1 MLAHEQECLKE
12 NEMNKI
18 EISLLKKLMKLRGTL
33 DAVSQISWSFSM
45 LNKQHPASTLTN
57 EEAGELVQTYQEFLD
72 ELEKLLRD
80 N

>member
-1 MLAHEQECLKE
+1 MSKYVVKK
-12 NEMNKI
+12 MNKI
-18 EISLLKKLMKLRGTL
+18 EIGLLKKLMKLRGVL

-45 LNKQHPASTLTN
+45 LNKQHPANTLIS
-57 EEAGELVQTYQEFLD
+57 EEAEELVQTYQEFLD